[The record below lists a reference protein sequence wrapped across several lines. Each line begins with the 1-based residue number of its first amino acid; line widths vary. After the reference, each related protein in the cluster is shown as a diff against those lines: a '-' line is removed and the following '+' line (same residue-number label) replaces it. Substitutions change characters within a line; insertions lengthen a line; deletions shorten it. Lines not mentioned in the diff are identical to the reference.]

1 MTGLFILLKLI
12 ALWVVTSLLFAVW
25 LILRKT
31 NK

>member
-1 MTGLFILLKLI
+1 MTGLLTLLKLI
-12 ALWVVTSLLFAVW
+12 ALWIFTGLLVAAW